1 MLQGWVGNES
11 DMIGARSDAG
21 DIEKG
26 DILRSSSLPSSVQSV
41 MQAAASRVKE
51 ILEREG
57 YTQISIYEEHAGD
70 GRVQA
75 SSSRS
80 TCGML
85 NRNKSECKA
94 SHAKVW
100 QESRRHSIS

>member
-1 MLQGWVGNES
+1 MLQGWVGNERY
-11 DMIGARSDAG
+11 DRSSESGAG

-26 DILRSSSLPSSVQSV
+26 DILRSSSLPSSVESV

-70 GRVQA
+70 GRTQA
-75 SSSRS
+75 SSS
-80 TCGML
+80 TCGMI

>member
-11 DMIGARSDAG
+11 DMIGARSDGVG

-26 DILRSSSLPSSVQSV
+26 DILRSSSLPSSV

-57 YTQISIYEEHAGD
+57 YTQISIYEELAGD
-70 GRVQA
+70 GRTQA

-80 TCGML
+80 PCGML

-94 SHAKVW
+94 SHIADVR

>member
-1 MLQGWVGNES
+1 
-11 DMIGARSDAG
+11 MIGARSDAG

-26 DILRSSSLPSSVQSV
+26 DILRSSSLPSSV

-70 GRVQA
+70 GRTQA
-75 SSSRS
+75 SSS
-80 TCGML
+80 TCGMI

-94 SHAKVW
+94 SHIADVR